1 MKKTTLVHVKAILS
15 FYWSASQNLD
25 AWSRHKLPLWS
36 GADFQPTSE
45 ATSSW
50 SSRVCYSE
58 SSHVAWSFATTN
70 IFWGNTLLQSTLLV
84 VCTATYIY
92 ISCGMGYPHDILC
105 HPGLRREP
113 LHAIIF
119 CILLVWIS
127 CNIHGFIMWH
137 IKFAT
142 FGSVDFHNTKYF
154 SCGKFRLQYTLW
166 CYEYMDSHPP
176 LQISNGNE
184 TRVPHASPCAAAPD
198 YNAAAFNKTP
208 RMILTSRWWS
218 VHYHQACQDYP
229 GYKGW
234 LMSYLCQ
241 SVSFTP
247 QECKI
252 RQ

>member
-1 MKKTTLVHVKAILS
+1 VAIPSPQKQAYYNNEEDYTSPCEGNPFILLACTTK
-15 FYWSASQNLD
+15 
-25 AWSRHKLPLWS
+25 SRCMVAHHKLPLRS

-70 IFWGNTLLQSTLLV
+70 IFWGNTLLQSTLSV

-92 ISCGMGYPHDILC
+92 ISCGMGYPHNILC
-105 HPGLRREP
+105 HPGDP
-113 LHAIIF
+113 LPAIIF

-127 CNIHGFIMWH
+127 CNTHGFIMRH

-166 CYEYMDSHPP
+166 YVMNIWTLTH
-176 LQISNGNE
+176 LFRFLME
-184 TRVPHASPCAAAPD
+184 TKHV
-198 YNAAAFNKTP
+198 F
-208 RMILTSRWWS
+208 
-218 VHYHQACQDYP
+218 
-229 GYKGW
+229 
-234 LMSYLCQ
+234 LMV
-241 SVSFTP
+241 SVSLQRMLHLPNPIATVRTTMHGLIIQVLAKLWEQLLHDFFCNQTT
-247 QECKI
+247 K
-252 RQ
+252 